1 MKKIPKLR
9 LRLWQEIVYTLFT
22 VGAPAVITC
31 IELFQTH
38 STFLKVSIASIGA
51 LLVTFI
57 VIKKF
62 FVSNKIDKIRQKIA
76 MLEHDYSIGIGDKY
90 ACEYQW
96 SIYNLFIYIY
106 NAVCI
111 LVSIIL
117 LILFVNAI
125 ANGIM
130 AFKGASL
137 LILLFVFVGILFK
150 VICYLTYAKQLNKD
164 EDKET

>member
-9 LRLWQEIVYTLFT
+9 LCLWQEILYTLFT

-38 STFLKVSIASIGA
+38 STILKISFSSIGA
-51 LLVTFI
+51 LLISLI

-62 FVSNKIDKIRQKIA
+62 FISNKIDKVKQKTA
-76 MLEHDYSIGIGDKY
+76 MLEHDYSIGVGDADSCKQ
-90 ACEYQW
+90 QW
-96 SIYNLFIYIY
+96 AMYNLFIFIY
-106 NAVCI
+106 NAICI
-111 LVSIIL
+111 LTSIVL

-130 AFKGASL
+130 AFKGAAL
-137 LILLFVFVGILFK
+137 LILLFVFVGIIFK
-150 VICYLTYAKQLNKD
+150 IICYLTFAKSLNKN
-164 EDKET
+164 EEQ